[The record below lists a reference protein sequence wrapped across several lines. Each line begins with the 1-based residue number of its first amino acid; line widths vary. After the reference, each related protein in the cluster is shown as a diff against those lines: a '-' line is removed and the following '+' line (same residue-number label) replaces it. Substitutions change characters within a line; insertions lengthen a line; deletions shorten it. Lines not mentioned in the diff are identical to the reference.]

1 MSDWIDVGEYML
13 NLNYGQ
19 LMYSKKPKGLKRIKE
34 SQEELPK
41 RLVAPGRFMVS
52 SFFSFPKYSIENLC
66 FNKAIF
72 MWQNGYFQEGI
83 TQVKGTITL
92 WSSD

>member
-19 LMYSKKPKGLKRIKE
+19 LMHSKKPKGLKRIKE
-34 SQEELPK
+34 AQEELPK

-52 SFFSFPKYSIENLC
+52 IFFHSQDTVVTARNF
-66 FNKAIF
+66 
-72 MWQNGYFQEGI
+72 
-83 TQVKGTITL
+83 
-92 WSSD
+92 